1 MGDFFEKL
9 KKGMKIKDI
18 PETVKE
24 ETESESIDFDLNE
37 PDTKKENT
45 TTDTNLLSSKRKI
58 LENLEIEKDN
68 STTNKKTKKTTQKK
82 QKKKKT
88 SLKKTLKEKM
98 QTNKKSIE
106 VKKEKKDTS
115 FKQEKERNWFTKEG
129 ELTVDV
135 YKTDKEIV
143 VRSPISGVEAEDIDV
158 SIENDMLII
167 RGYREEPESSVK
179 KEYLIKECFWGP
191 FSKEI
196 ILPEEIDNSRVKAS
210 LKNGILT
217 IKLPIVK
224 TKGKRKIIVQE

>member
-24 ETESESIDFDLNE
+24 EAEDESIDFDLNDS
-37 PDTKKENT
+37 DTKEENT
-45 TTDTNLLSSKRKI
+45 SADTNILSSKKKV
-58 LENLEIEKDN
+58 LEDLEIEENN
-68 STTNKKTKKTTQKK
+68 STTNKKTKKATQKK

-88 SLKKTLKEKM
+88 SLKKISKEKM

-115 FKQEKERNWFTKEG
+115 LKKVKERNWFTKEG